1 MSTSTDRDLSRA
13 IEEWSGIVGADHV
26 ITERSALGAAETA
39 TFATAA
45 RVPLILR
52 PADRQQ
58 VQACLRIANAN
69 RVPVYPISTGR
80 NWGYGSRVPA
90 ADGSALLDLGR
101 MNRIVD
107 FNEDL
112 AYVTVEPG
120 VTQQQLFD
128 FLRANHSRLW
138 MDATGARPDSS
149 LIGNTMERGFGHTPY
164 GDHFAHVCG
173 FEVVLPDGECIE
185 TGFSRFAQTS
195 TGPLYRWGLGP
206 TLDGLFTQ
214 SNFGIVTRMSIW
226 LMPAPEHFEAFF
238 FRCDDDSGLGAL
250 LDALRRLRLS
260 GTLRSAAHIGNDY
273 KVLNGIGQ
281 YPWELTGGTT
291 PLRPEQMAGLRE
303 KLRFGAWNGS
313 GGLYGTRAQVREAKR
328 LMRRELQGKVAKLEF
343 LGERK
348 LELARRFARP
358 YGLVTGWDISAALDL
373 VRPVFSLLKGAPTAA
388 PMATTY
394 WRKRTPP
401 PADLDPDRDRCGLLW
416 CAPVAPLE
424 ARHGE
429 RLTRLSIDTLLA
441 HGFEPMLSLSLVTDR
456 ALTCVVSICYDR
468 DVPGEDD
475 RAMQCYRELLD
486 RLTASGYHSYRLGIQ
501 SSAEMADKD
510 AYAALLA
517 TLKRALDPNGILA
530 PGRYGIRT

>member
-13 IEEWSGIVGADHV
+13 IREWSEIVSADHV
-26 ITERSALGAAETA
+26 VTDPSALGAASTA
-39 TFATAA
+39 TFATSA

-58 VQACLRIANAN
+58 VQACLRVANAH

-90 ADGSALLDLGR
+90 ADGSVLLDLSR

-107 FNEDL
+107 FSEDL

-128 FLRANHSRLW
+128 FLRDNRSRLW
-138 MDATGARPDSS
+138 MDATGARPDCS
-149 LIGNTMERGFGHTPY
+149 LIGNTLERGFGHTPY

-173 FEVVLPDGECIE
+173 FEVVMPDGECIE

-238 FRCDDDSGLGAL
+238 FRCDDDSGLGDV
-250 LDALRRLRLS
+250 LDALRRLRLN

-281 YPWELTGGTT
+281 YPWELTAGTT
-291 PLRPEQMAGLRE
+291 PLRSDQMAGLRK

-313 GGLYGTRAQVREAKR
+313 GGLYGTSAQVREAKR
-328 LMRRELQGKVAKLEF
+328 LMRRELTGKVAKLEF

-358 YGLVTGWDISAALDL
+358 YGLLSGWDISAAIDL
-373 VRPVFSLLKGAPTAA
+373 VRPIFSLLKGEPTAA

-401 PADLDPDRDRCGLLW
+401 PADMDPDRDRCGLLW

-475 RAMQCYRELLD
+475 RAMRCYRELLD

-501 SSAEMADKD
+501 SSAEMADRD
-510 AYAALLA
+510 SYATLLA
-517 TLKRALDPNGILA
+517 ALKRALDPNGILA
-530 PGRYGIRT
+530 PGRYGIE